1 MRKRKYRK
9 KHNVNFVIM
18 AIFSVTFLFIGLAY
32 ANSNQILNITGT
44 ARVGNSSEQSLSL
57 SHSTLTLLI
66 NRTQTIIAYT
76 TGTTETVTW
85 TSSNPE
91 YATVDGSGLV
101 TAIAQGTTT
110 ITATCGNLTATCIV
124 NVSNGQ
130 DGPVVFEIIEDQT
143 VNNHIYYSRW
153 FIRNNSDKKIMSWSF
168 EAVFPDGTVYHSST
182 FEALGINIEG
192 NVFSGGELEVGEELE
207 IVGSMDAPDGYM
219 LEEYLPVQIQ
229 NIHVVYEDGTQ
240 GGSGESPDNPSEPD
254 NPEEIPATGLS
265 IDKYYVE
272 LNQGETTTITATV
285 QPENATG
292 EFVWESDNTNV
303 ARVEN
308 GVVTAV
314 NPGQAKIKV
323 IFGAQSAECSV
334 SVLQGSQVNPTITLN
349 QNQLNLDV
357 GNTATLIA
365 TINPSD
371 TQGTINWVSSNT
383 NVATVEN
390 GLVTALNPGQTTIT
404 ASIGNVSASCVVN
417 VSSTEVTL
425 NSIILNRTELNL
437 LVGNTSTLIA
447 TKNPE
452 NAPGDIVWD
461 SSDSNIV
468 SVDQSGNIEAKSIGT
483 AVITASVG
491 NISAQCTVVVSEQS
505 SDAPLMANIIV
516 TGSNNDTEIW
526 NGRLTITNNSD
537 RNITNWSVTIA
548 LPSGSSCNIWNM
560 PGNTSRTDLTFSG
573 NSLSVGASID
583 FDGSFRLPA
592 GYNWADYLGKE
603 IPITNVIVEYE

>member
-9 KHNVNFVIM
+9 KHNANFVIM

-32 ANSNQILNITGT
+32 ANTNQILNITGT

-192 NVFSGGELEVGEELE
+192 NAFSGGELEVGEELE

-292 EFVWESDNTNV
+292 EFVWESVDTNV

-308 GVVTAV
+308 GVVTAIS
-314 NPGQAKIKV
+314 PGQTKIRV
-323 IFGAQSAECSV
+323 TFGNQIVESTIN
-334 SVLQGSQVNPTITLN
+334 VLQGAQVNLTITLN

-357 GNTATLIA
+357 GNTANLIA
-365 TINPSD
+365 TVNPSD
-371 TQGTINWVSSNT
+371 TPGTVNWVSSNT

-404 ASIGNVSASCVVN
+404 ASIGNISANCVVN

-425 NSIILNRTELNL
+425 NSITLNRTTLSL

-447 TKNPE
+447 TKNPQ

-468 SVDQSGNIEAKSIGT
+468 SVDQNGNIEAKSIGT
-483 AVITASVG
+483 AIITASVG
-491 NISAQCTVVVSEQS
+491 NITAQCTVTVSEQS
-505 SDAPLMANIIV
+505 SDAPILANIIV
-516 TGSNNDTEIW
+516 TGDRNETDIW
-526 NGRLTITNNSD
+526 NGNITITNNSG
-537 RNITNWSVTIA
+537 RNITNWSFTLD
-548 LPSGSSCNIWNM
+548 LPDGSSCNIWYTPN
-560 PGNTSRTDLTFSG
+560 GVNRTGLTFSG
-573 NSLSVGASID
+573 TNFAVGAEISL
-583 FDGSFRLPA
+583 DGAFMLPS
-592 GYNWADYLGKE
+592 GYNWDDYLGTE